1 MLAAFLCD
9 RFQDESDPQKKAS
22 IPQIFPRHF
31 LLREEQNMK
40 NRKLDIEYVSVA
52 SLKFNPHNPRVHT
65 TKQIDQIARSIQT
78 FGFNVPVLIDSNSQ
92 VIAGHGRVLACK
104 DVGFTDVPA
113 VRVNHLSPTQIQA
126 FTIADNRLTEN
137 GSWDERLL
145 GEQLKI
151 LSEADLDF
159 SLDVIGF
166 EVAEIDLF
174 IENLTSNPEGT
185 SDPGDT
191 LPAVSAIRVSE
202 VGDVWVLGKHRVL
215 CGNAVSRRTYE
226 VLMNSQKADMVFTDP
241 PYNVPISGHV
251 SGNGRHTHR
260 EFVMGTGEMSEDEF
274 NRFLRDIFT
283 ELARF
288 SQDPSLHYIC
298 MDWRHMMELLEAG
311 QSAFSELKN
320 LCVWVKDNAGLGSFY
335 RSQHELIFVFQKGA
349 SPQNNV
355 QLGRFG
361 RSRTNIW
368 RYPGANSFARTS
380 QEGDLLA
387 MHPTVKPVALVADA
401 ILDCTSRGDVVLDP
415 FLGSGTTV
423 IAAERTGRVC
433 YGMELDPAYIDT
445 IVRRWQRFT
454 TQSAVHLKTGQSFND
469 LEKEAANVGRI

>member
-1 MLAAFLCD
+1 
-9 RFQDESDPQKKAS
+9 
-22 IPQIFPRHF
+22 
-31 LLREEQNMK
+31 MK
-40 NRKLDIEYVSVA
+40 NKILNIKYVAIS
-52 SLKFNPHNPRVHT
+52 SLKLNPHNPRIHT
-65 TKQIDQIARSIQT
+65 SKQIGQIARSIQT
-78 FGFNVPVLIDSNSQ
+78 FGFNVPILIDSNSQ
-92 VIAGHGRVLACK
+92 VIAGHGRILASK
-104 DVGFTDVPA
+104 EIGLKDVPA
-113 VRVNHLSPTQIQA
+113 VRVCHLSEWQIQT

-137 GSWDERLL
+137 GEWDERLL

-159 SLDVIGF
+159 SLDVVGF

-174 IENLTSNPEGT
+174 IENLSPVPEET
-185 SDPGDT
+185 PDPADT
-191 LPAVSAIRVSE
+191 IPSLSRVQVSQ

-215 CGNAVSRRTYE
+215 CGNAVSRRSYE

-260 EFVMGTGEMSEDEF
+260 EFVMASGEMSEDEF
-274 NRFLRDIFT
+274 NHFLRDTFT
-283 ELARF
+283 ELSRF
-288 SQDPSLHYIC
+288 SRDPSLHYVC
-298 MDWRHMMELLEAG
+298 MDWRHMMEVLEAG

-335 RSQHELIFVFQKGA
+335 RSQHELIFVFQKGV
-349 SPQNNV
+349 SPRNNI

-401 ILDCTSRGDVVLDP
+401 ILDCTSRGDLVLDP

-433 YGMELDPAYIDT
+433 YGMELDPAYVDT
-445 IVRRWQRFT
+445 VVRRWQRFT
-454 TQSAVHLKTGQSFND
+454 NRSAVHLKTGQSFNE